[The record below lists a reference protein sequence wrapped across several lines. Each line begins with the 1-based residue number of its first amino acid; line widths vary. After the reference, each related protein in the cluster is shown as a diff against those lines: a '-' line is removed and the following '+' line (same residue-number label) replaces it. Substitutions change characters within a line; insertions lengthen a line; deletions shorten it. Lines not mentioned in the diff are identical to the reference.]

1 LFLYKTLDSL
11 KQQNDTN
18 ESISELNEEVD
29 EDKFLETINIVTVP
43 QSNID
48 DMILKVRFTA

>member
-1 LFLYKTLDSL
+1 MFLYKTLDSL